1 MRLEILGSGGA
12 MTTPRPGC
20 DCRVCVEARLKGVP
34 YSRTGPSFFLHGPD
48 VLFDTPEE
56 SKEQLNRSHIPR
68 VAACFYSH
76 WHPDHVMGRRI
87 FETLHADWRY
97 WPRRVRG
104 TTIVYL
110 PEQVAADFRE
120 RLAGRE
126 HLGFMAER
134 GWIEIVE
141 LADGETVGVDG
152 VDVRP
157 FRVAEDYVY
166 AFLLFE
172 GAARVLLAPDELL
185 GWDPPEEVRGVDL
198 AVLPM
203 GICELDPL
211 TGERRIDREHPIL
224 RFEATFAETLS
235 IVERLGARRT
245 VLAHIEELDRLSH
258 DDLVEVGRRHGLEFA
273 HDTMLLEV

>member
-1 MRLEILGSGGA
+1 

-20 DCRVCVEARLKGVP
+20 DCRVCIEARQNGVP

-48 VLFDTPEE
+48 VVFDTPEE
-56 SKEQLNRSHIPR
+56 SKHQLNRSHIRR
-68 VAACFYSH
+68 VASCFYSH

-87 FETLHADWRY
+87 FESLHADWRH
-97 WPRRVRG
+97 WPRRVLG
-104 TTIVYL
+104 TTTVYL
-110 PEQVAADFRE
+110 PQQVAADFRE
-120 RLAGRE
+120 RLAGWE

-134 GWIEIVE
+134 GWIEIVG
-141 LADGETVGVDG
+141 LADGDSVSLDG

-157 FRVAEDYVY
+157 FRVAEGYVY
-166 AFLLFE
+166 AFLLAE

-211 TGERRIDREHPIL
+211 TGERRIDRADPIL
-224 RFEATFAETLS
+224 RFEATFAETVS
-235 IVERLGARRT
+235 IAKRLGARRT

-258 DDLVEVGRRHGLEFA
+258 DDLAEVGLRHGVEFS
-273 HDTMLLEV
+273 HDTMLLGV